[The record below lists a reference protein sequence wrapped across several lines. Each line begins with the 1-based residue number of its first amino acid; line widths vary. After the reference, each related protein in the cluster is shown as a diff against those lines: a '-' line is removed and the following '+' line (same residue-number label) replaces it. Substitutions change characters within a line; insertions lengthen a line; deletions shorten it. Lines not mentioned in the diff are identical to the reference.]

1 MKKLILLL
9 TVLLVGSCNSTQQST
24 PQPTTVADSSHHHSA
39 SPSAATASAKPTPDL
54 PAFFKNA
61 ESLPQPLP
69 PTLPPEKF
77 TNEQI
82 KKAYQVAREIPAT
95 LAQLPCFCYCDKGFG
110 HKSLHS
116 CYEDDHSAGCSTCI
130 DEALMAYNLQIEQG
144 QSVEQVRNT
153 IIARFGSPN

>member
-1 MKKLILLL
+1 MKKLLLL
-9 TVLLVGSCNSTQQST
+9 AAVIFVASCNNT
-24 PQPTTVADSSHHHSA
+24 PQNPVVADASHHHSA
-39 SPSAATASAKPTPDL
+39 SPSASTASVRPTPEL
-54 PAFFKNA
+54 PAFFKNP
-61 ESLPQPLP
+61 ESLPPLP

-144 QSVEQVRNT
+144 QSVAQVRNT
-153 IIARFGSPN
+153 IIARFGSQN

>member
-1 MKKLILLL
+1 MKKFILLAA
-9 TVLLVGSCNSTQQST
+9 VIFVAACNNAQQ
-24 PQPTTVADSSHHHSA
+24 PPVVADASHHHSS
-39 SPSAATASAKPTPDL
+39 SPSASTASAKPTPDL

-144 QSVEQVRNT
+144 QSIEQVRNT